1 MAEVAH
7 LPLDECWLEIC
18 YTNTCIEAFILL
30 NADRV
35 RITENGSY
43 VETFIPLLLI
53 ESHSRLLVSW
63 THSTYA
69 YGLHSRGKEKERN
82 QTPPRSTPPD
92 WKLPGKMQM
101 VERSTFSFLDNFE
114 LWVGHDIDRG
124 IHVHTLD
131 YTLPKRILGDRRK
144 GTSQIERGELLLKD
158 GYIKNESICL
168 HTP

>member
-18 YTNTCIEAFILL
+18 YSNICIEAFILL

-53 ESHSRLLVSW
+53 ESHSCLLVSW
-63 THSTYA
+63 SRSSYA

-82 QTPPRSTPPD
+82 QTPSRPPTRPAPTPHPPRPD
-92 WKLPGKMQM
+92 WKLLGKMQM
-101 VERSTFSFLDNFE
+101 VTFTFQLS
-114 LWVGHDIDRG
+114 
-124 IHVHTLD
+124 
-131 YTLPKRILGDRRK
+131 
-144 GTSQIERGELLLKD
+144 
-158 GYIKNESICL
+158 
-168 HTP
+168 

>member
-7 LPLDECWLEIC
+7 LPLDECWLEIY

-63 THSTYA
+63 THSSYA

-82 QTPPRSTPPD
+82 QTPPRSTPPIGSY
-92 WKLPGKMQM
+92 P
-101 VERSTFSFLDNFE
+101 ERCRWSNVQLSAFLTTSNFG
-114 LWVGHDIDRG
+114 LVM
-124 IHVHTLD
+124 
-131 YTLPKRILGDRRK
+131 ILIG
-144 GTSQIERGELLLKD
+144 GFT
-158 GYIKNESICL
+158 YIR
-168 HTP
+168 